1 VIQDPASRFVVAHA
15 TGRREAPLAEAA
27 IARARARTGGR
38 PLQWCSDGWESY
50 PLALTQAY
58 RQPVRTGRRG
68 RPPLRVPDG
77 LALTQTIK
85 HRDARGRLLGVETR
99 ATIGAPVP
107 RPGTGHVERLNGV
120 LRDRLACL
128 TRKTH
133 AFAKAAR
140 TWDAAVGL
148 ALFAHNWLR
157 LHPALRQPTTVP
169 GRRYD
174 RRTPAMALGLAEQPW
189 DWPAFLTTHVPIS
202 R

>member
-1 VIQDPASRFVVAHA
+1 VSQDPAGRFVVAHA
-15 TGRREAPLAEAA
+15 TGRRDAPLAEAA

-38 PLQWCSDGWESY
+38 PLQWCSGGRESC
-50 PLALTQAY
+50 PPAPTRAY

-77 LALTQTIK
+77 LALTQSIK
-85 HRDARGRLLGVETR
+85 PRDARGRLLGVETR

-107 RPGTGHVERLNGV
+107 RPGTSHVERLNGV

-133 AFAKAAR
+133 AFAKAAPA
-140 TWDAAVGL
+140 WDAAVGL
-148 ALFAHNWLR
+148 ALFAHNWPGP
-157 LHPALRQPTTVP
+157 HPALRQPSTAA

-174 RRTPAMALGLAEQPW
+174 RRTPAMALGLTDHPW
-189 DWPAFLTTHVPIS
+189 HWPESLTMHALITN
-202 R
+202 